1 MGNNKKYILA
11 LDQGTTSSR
20 AIIFDNSGNAVS
32 VSQHDFEQHYPQPGW
47 VEHDPNEI
55 WYTQSSVAAE
65 AVARANLTGLDIAC
79 IGITNQRET
88 VIVWDRNTSNPIYN
102 AIVWQDR
109 RTADYCNKL
118 IEEGYT
124 EMIRSK
130 TGLIPDAYFSATKLK
145 WILDNVE
152 GARERA
158 KRGEL
163 CFGTVDSWLVWKFTR
178 GKKHIT
184 DVTNASRTM
193 LFNIHT
199 LSWDSELLK
208 LFDIPAEM
216 LPEVKSSSEIYCNT
230 ATTLFSSKIPISG
243 IAGDQQAALFGQ
255 LCIEPGMAK
264 TTYGTGCFL
273 MINSGDNPV
282 LSHNNLLTTIAWQI
296 GGKVTYALEG
306 SVFVG
311 GAAVQWIRD
320 GLKIISDSAQ
330 TEKLANSAK
339 DNNGVYFVPAL
350 TGLGAPYWDQYAR
363 GTIFGLTRG
372 TTIADIA
379 RATLEG
385 IAFEVHD
392 VLRAM
397 EQDVG
402 HKTHSLRVDGGA
414 VANNF
419 LMQFQADL
427 GNLNVIRPKIMET
440 TALGAAYLA
449 GLAVGIWSDI
459 DQLKNNWQ
467 FDQTF
472 TPQADRSIIDHK
484 LKMWHRAVR
493 CAREWS
499 KEE

>member
-1 MGNNKKYILA
+1 
-11 LDQGTTSSR
+11 
-20 AIIFDNSGNAVS
+20 
-32 VSQHDFEQHYPQPGW
+32 
-47 VEHDPNEI
+47 
-55 WYTQSSVAAE
+55 
-65 AVARANLTGLDIAC
+65 
-79 IGITNQRET
+79 
-88 VIVWDRNTSNPIYN
+88 
-102 AIVWQDR
+102 
-109 RTADYCNKL
+109 
-118 IEEGYT
+118 
-124 EMIRSK
+124 
-130 TGLIPDAYFSATKLK
+130 
-145 WILDNVE
+145 
-152 GARERA
+152 
-158 KRGEL
+158 
-163 CFGTVDSWLVWKFTR
+163 
-178 GKKHIT
+178 
-184 DVTNASRTM
+184 M

-282 LSHNNLLTTIAWQI
+282 SSHNNLLTTIAWQI

-330 TEKLANSAK
+330 TEQLAESIK
-339 DNNGVYFVPAL
+339 DSNGVYFVPAL

-467 FDQTF
+467 FDHTF
-472 TPQADRSIIDHK
+472 KPRADRSTMEHK